1 LESLATLA
9 TAHLVLRLQP
19 INRAVR
25 AAIEK
30 QKIAAARLARPDLS
44 PLCITEE
51 HVQSL
56 LDQVDATQSSDDRS
70 AAPAL
75 LSSAEQNAEE
85 GLRAQCDAS
94 GATLPLDHL
103 SQALRLTPFEQEAVL
118 LCAAPELDR
127 TYERIYAFILDDL
140 NRRFPCVEL
149 LVSLTAGSIEEQII
163 RRHALARSGRL
174 RRNRVLLP
182 LGDPPPTDLR
192 QEFRLAPDVFDFL
205 TGAHL
210 DVSCFCR
217 DRAEIA
223 VPAAIEPPPQISE
236 DEFVHLSEALAT
248 GRVLVLGIWGPRQNG
263 GEELVMSLAAATRRP
278 LRQISIPDLDQ
289 SGSGLAHALDDQVKT
304 ASALQACLW
313 LETDALV
320 DAGRERVQH
329 TLAEA
334 LANTP
339 VPILLT
345 GEHPWR
351 PSLLVRTGAYAEV
364 ELSPPLFE
372 AREKL
377 WSQSLPELEKNE
389 IERLATRYALSC
401 ADIRSV
407 SGLARTRARLSG
419 NGKAEPVRDHVAA
432 ACDVVTR
439 RSTSHFATVVRPK
452 RGPDDLILPA
462 NLHQQ
467 ITEVAT
473 FFQLQSRVDEEWGFG
488 RLMGG
493 NGMKALFT
501 GDPGTGKTLAAEVIA
516 SLLGLVLYKVD
527 LARVVS
533 KWVGETEKNLEAAFR
548 EAEESH
554 AVLFFDEADALFG
567 KRAEVQH
574 GTDRYANLEV
584 SYLLQRLEN
593 SRGLVVLASNVKDQ
607 IDAAFIRRF
616 QVVMH
621 FPRPGLPE
629 RRRLWQLAVPK
640 SAPVDAELDLEAL
653 ARLEMTGAAIVT
665 SARTAALLAA
675 DAGSQAI
682 TMAHMIR
689 ATARQFR
696 REARLLTPSELGSY
710 GVLLQG
716 AS

>member
-1 LESLATLA
+1 MEALPSLA
-9 TAHLVLRLQP
+9 TAHLTLRLQP
-19 INRAVR
+19 INRALR
-25 AAIEK
+25 AAVEN
-30 QKIAAARLARPDLS
+30 QKVTAARLARPELS
-44 PLCITEE
+44 ALCITEE
-51 HVQSL
+51 HIQSL
-56 LDQVDATQSSDDRS
+56 LDQVDATQSGDERPPAS
-70 AAPAL
+70 AL
-75 LSSAEQNAEE
+75 LSPAERDAEE
-85 GLRAQCDAS
+85 DLRAQCS
-94 GATLPLDHL
+94 TIGAILPLDHL
-103 SQALRLTPFEQEAVL
+103 SHTLRLTPFEQEAVL

-127 TYERIYAFILDDL
+127 IYERIYAFVLDDL

-149 LVSLTAGSIEEQII
+149 LVSLTAGSIEEHVV

-174 RRNRVLLP
+174 RRTRVLLP
-182 LGDPPPTDLR
+182 LGDPPTDLR

-217 DRAEIA
+217 DRAEIT
-223 VPAAIEPPPQISE
+223 VPAAIEPPPQISQ
-236 DEFVHLSEALAT
+236 DEFIHLSEALST

-263 GEELVMSLAAATRRP
+263 GEELVMSLATATQRP
-278 LRQISIPDLDQ
+278 LRQISILDLDQ
-289 SGSGLAHALDDQVKT
+289 GGSDLAHALDDQLKT

-313 LETDALV
+313 LETDMLV
-320 DAGRERVQH
+320 DPGRERVQRS
-329 TLAEA
+329 LAEA

-339 VPILLT
+339 VPVLLT

-351 PSLLVRTGAYAEV
+351 PSPLLRTGAYAEV
-364 ELSPPLFE
+364 ELSEPVLQ

-377 WSQSLPELEKNE
+377 WSRSLPELEQKE
-389 IERLATRYALSC
+389 IESLAARFTLSC

-407 SGLARTRARLSG
+407 SGLARTRARLAG

-467 ITEVAT
+467 IVEVAT
-473 FFQLQSRVDEEWGFG
+473 FFQLQSRVDEDWGFG
-488 RLMGG
+488 RLSNGS
-493 NGMKALFT
+493 GMKALFT

-548 EAEESH
+548 EAEDSH

-567 KRAEVQH
+567 KRGEIQH

-593 SRGLVVLASNVKDQ
+593 SRGLVILASNNKDQ
-607 IDAAFIRRF
+607 IDAAFVRRF
-616 QVVMH
+616 QVVVH
-621 FPRPGLPE
+621 FPRPGLEE
-629 RRRLWQLAVPK
+629 RLLIWQLAVPPA
-640 SAPVDAELDLEAL
+640 APIEAGVDLPAL
-653 ARLEMTGAAIVT
+653 ARLDMTGAAIVS

-675 DAGSQAI
+675 DAGSQSI
-682 TMAHMIR
+682 TMAHMVR
-689 ATARQFR
+689 ATARHYR
-696 REARLLTPSELGSY
+696 REARVLTPSELGSY